1 MGIDLSARIPNNVD
15 LASDEKLRRALESWQ
30 PAFLDW
36 WKERGPEG
44 LQTSEIYLRT
54 AVGVDREGWAH
65 YDYVRMPEYRW
76 GIFLAPP
83 EPERT
88 IAFGDALGRPAWQQV
103 PGELRATLRRL
114 IVTQGDTEPASV
126 EQQRRLGARA
136 PSLYDLRNLLQVN
149 VEEARH
155 LWAMVYLLFSHF
167 GRDGR
172 EEAEALL
179 ARESGEADHPR
190 ILGAFNRPISTW
202 LDFFCFATFTDR
214 DGKYQLASLA
224 ESGFDPLARTCRFM
238 LTEEAHH
245 LSVGEGGIRRIVAR
259 TAELMKRDP
268 NEDARAQ
275 GGIDLPLLQRF
286 VNHWFSESLDL
297 FGSPDSSNAATYFA
311 TGLKG
316 RYQESKAG
324 MYDDHRLLDGT
335 YAVEKPGAGGAIAS
349 DAVPLRR
356 ATNALLQDAYVR
368 ECEKSVAHWNQVLQ
382 REGIAF
388 RIELPSPRF
397 NRKIGPF
404 AESAW
409 LPNGSPARDA
419 AAVAAH
425 LPLAEDSTWLEAL
438 QSGSVL
444 ERGQCAQWIAA
455 PTHKIDAQALDFEYV
470 RLG

>member
-1 MGIDLSARIPNNVD
+1 MSIDLTARIPNNVD

-30 PAFLDW
+30 PAFLNW
-36 WKERGPEG
+36 WRERGPEG
-44 LQTSEIYLRT
+44 LQTREIYLRT

-65 YDYVRMPEYRW
+65 YDYVRMPDYRW

-83 EPERT
+83 EPART
-88 IAFGDALGRPAWQQV
+88 IAFGDVAGRPAWQQV

-179 ARESGEADHPR
+179 ARESGEPDHPR

-324 MYDDHRLLDGT
+324 VYDEHRLLDGT
-335 YAVEKPGAGGAIAS
+335 YAVEKPGAGGVIS
-349 DAVPLRR
+349 TEAVPLRR

-382 REGIAF
+382 RAGISF

-397 NRKIGPF
+397 NRRIGPF
-404 AESAW
+404 ADSSW
-409 LPNGSPARDA
+409 LPNGSPARNSA
-419 AAVAAH
+419 SVAAH
-425 LPLAEDSTWLEAL
+425 LPTGEDAAWLEAL
-438 QSGSVL
+438 QTGSVL

-455 PTHKIDAQALDFEYV
+455 PTHKIDAKDLDFAYV
-470 RLG
+470 RLA

>member
-1 MGIDLSARIPNNVD
+1 MSVDLDARIPNNVD
-15 LASDEKLRRALESWQ
+15 LASDTKLRRALESWQ
-30 PAFLDW
+30 PSFLRW
-36 WKERGPEG
+36 WEERGPDG
-44 LQTSEIYLRT
+44 LQRDQIYLRT

-65 YDYVRMPEYRW
+65 YDWVRMPDYRW

-83 EPERT
+83 EPGR
-88 IAFGDALGRPAWQQV
+88 AVGFGDVAGNPAWQRV
-103 PGELRATLRRL
+103 PGEHRAALRRL

-126 EQQRRLGARA
+126 EQQRKLGARA

-179 ARESGEADHPR
+179 ERESGEADHPR
-190 ILGAFNRPISTW
+190 ILGAFNRPIATW

-224 ESGFDPLARTCRFM
+224 ESGFDPLSRTCRFM

-286 VNHWFSESLDL
+286 VNHWYSESLDL
-297 FGSPDSSNAATYFA
+297 FGSPDSSNAASYFA
-311 TGLKG
+311 AGLKG
-316 RYQESKAG
+316 RYQESKTG
-324 MYDDHRLLDGT
+324 LYEDHALLEGSW
-335 YAVEKPGAGGAIAS
+335 AVEVPGAAGAVEAR
-349 DAVPLRR
+349 AVPMRR
-356 ATNALLQDAYVR
+356 AINAMLQDAYTR
-368 ECEKSVAHWNQVLQ
+368 ECEKSLAHWNDALA
-382 REGIAF
+382 RAGLAY
-388 RIELPSPRF
+388 RLSLPSARF
-397 NRKIGPF
+397 NRKIGAF
-404 AESAW
+404 A
-409 LPNGSPARDA
+409 GSPWGADGRPSSA
-419 AAVAAH
+419 EAVAAH
-425 LPLAEDSTWLEAL
+425 LPGAADLAWLEAL
-438 QSGSVL
+438 QDGPVL
-444 ERGQCAQWIAA
+444 ERGQCANWIAA
-455 PTHKIDAQALDFEYV
+455 PTHRINAQPLDFEYV
-470 RLG
+470 RSA

>member
-1 MGIDLSARIPNNVD
+1 MIDLDARIPNNVD
-15 LASDEKLRRALESWQ
+15 LAGDTKLRRALEAWQ
-30 PAFLDW
+30 PGFQRW
-36 WKERGPEG
+36 WNERGPEG
-44 LQTSEIYLRT
+44 LQRDEIYLRT
-54 AVGVDREGWAH
+54 AVSVDRDGWAH
-65 YDYVRMPEYRW
+65 YDYVKMPDYRW

-83 EPERT
+83 EPERA
-88 IAFGDALGRPAWQQV
+88 IAFGDPLGRPAWQQV
-103 PGELRATLRRL
+103 PGEHRAALRRL

-179 ARESGEADHPR
+179 ARESGEPDHPR
-190 ILGAFNRPISTW
+190 ILGAFNRPIATW

-224 ESGFDPLARTCRFM
+224 ESGFDPLSRTCRFM

-275 GGIDLPLLQRF
+275 GGIDLAAPAALHQPLVQREPRPVRQPRLVERGELLRDGAEGPLPGIEARPLLRPHAGRGR
-286 VNHWFSESLDL
+286 VRRSR
-297 FGSPDSSNAATYFA
+297 SPARAAS
-311 TGLKG
+311 
-316 RYQESKAG
+316 RRRRS
-324 MYDDHRLLDGT
+324 R
-335 YAVEKPGAGGAIAS
+335 S
-349 DAVPLRR
+349 RR
-356 ATNALLQDAYVR
+356 ATNALLQDSYTR
-368 ECEKSVAHWNQVLQ
+368 ECEKSLGHWNQALASAGLSQ
-382 REGIAF
+382 RLS
-388 RIELPSPRF
+388 LPSPRF
-397 NRKIGPF
+397 NRRIGPF
-404 AESAW
+404 AESHW
-409 LPNGSPARDA
+409 LPSGAPAADR

-425 LPLAEDSTWLEAL
+425 LPSEAD
-438 QSGSVL
+438 
-444 ERGQCAQWIAA
+444 A
-455 PTHKIDAQALDFEYV
+455 P
-470 RLG
+470 

>member
-1 MGIDLSARIPNNVD
+1 
-15 LASDEKLRRALESWQ
+15 
-30 PAFLDW
+30 
-36 WKERGPEG
+36 
-44 LQTSEIYLRT
+44 
-54 AVGVDREGWAH
+54 
-65 YDYVRMPEYRW
+65 MPDYRW

-83 EPERT
+83 EPERA
-88 IAFGDALGRPAWQQV
+88 IAFGDPLGRPAWQQV

-179 ARESGEADHPR
+179 ARESGEPDHPR
-190 ILGAFNRPISTW
+190 ILGAFNRPIATW

-224 ESGFDPLARTCRFM
+224 ESGFDPLSRTCRFM

-286 VNHWFSESLDL
+286 INHWYSESLDL
-297 FGSPDSSNAATYFA
+297 FGSPDSSNAATLLRDGPEGPLPGVEERRLRRPHA
-311 TGLKG
+311 G
-316 RYQESKAG
+316 RGRVRDREARRAAASSTQEVAAAPRDQRDAPG
-324 MYDDHRLLDGT
+324 RLRARVREVARPL
-335 YAVEKPGAGGAIAS
+335 EPGARARPDSRSAS
-349 DAVPLRR
+349 RCRARASTARSARSPSRTGCRAARPPPTARR
-356 ATNALLQDAYVR
+356 WPR
-368 ECEKSVAHWNQVLQ
+368 
-382 REGIAF
+382 IF
-388 RIELPSPRF
+388 RNE
-397 NRKIGPF
+397 
-404 AESAW
+404 A
-409 LPNGSPARDA
+409 DA
-419 AAVAAH
+419 A
-425 LPLAEDSTWLEAL
+425 WLEAL
-438 QSGSVL
+438 QDGAGAGARSVREL
-444 ERGQCAQWIAA
+444 DRGA
-455 PTHKIDAQALDFEYV
+455 DAQDQRAAARLRVPEV
-470 RLG
+470 RLS

>member
-1 MGIDLSARIPNNVD
+1 MAIDLSARIPNNVD

-36 WKERGPEG
+36 WRERGPEG
-44 LQTSEIYLRT
+44 LQSNEIYLRT
-54 AVGVDREGWAH
+54 AVSVDREGWAH
-65 YDYVRMPEYRW
+65 YDYVKMPDYRW

-83 EPERT
+83 EPDRT
-88 IAFGDALGRPAWQQV
+88 IAFGDSIGRPAWQQV
-103 PGELRATLRRL
+103 PGEFRATLRRL

-126 EQQRRLGARA
+126 EQQRRLGSRA

-245 LSVGEGGIRRIVAR
+245 LSVGEGGIRRIIAR

-297 FGSPDSSNAATYFA
+297 FGSPDSSNSANYFA
-311 TGLKG
+311 SGLKG
-316 RYQESKAG
+316 RFQESKPG
-324 MYDDHRLLDGT
+324 MYDDHLLLEGSYD
-335 YAVEKPGAGGAIAS
+335 VEKPGAGGGIEH
-349 DAVPLRR
+349 DAVPQRR
-356 ATNALLQDAYVR
+356 ATNAMLQDAYIR
-368 ECEKSVAHWNQVLQ
+368 ECEKSVGHWNQVLQ
-382 REGIAF
+382 REGIAY
-388 RIELPSPRF
+388 RIKLPSPRF

-404 AESAW
+404 AESLW
-409 LPNGSPARDA
+409 LPDGSPARSA

-425 LPLAEDSTWLEAL
+425 LPLAEDSAWLESL
-438 QSGSVL
+438 QSGSVF
-444 ERGQCAQWIAA
+444 ERGQCANWIGA
-455 PTHKIDAQALDFEYV
+455 PTHKIDGKPLEFEYV
-470 RLG
+470 RME

>member
-1 MGIDLSARIPNNVD
+1 MSVDLSARIPNNVD
-15 LASDEKLRRALESWQ
+15 LAGDTKLRRALESWQ
-30 PAFLDW
+30 PAFLRW
-36 WKERGPEG
+36 WEARGPDG
-44 LQTSEIYLRT
+44 LQRDEIYLRT

-65 YDYVRMPEYRW
+65 YDYVKMPDYRW

-83 EPERT
+83 EPERA
-88 IAFGDALGRPAWQQV
+88 IAFGDPLGRPAWQQV
-103 PGELRATLRRL
+103 PGEHRAALRRL

-155 LWAMVYLLFSHF
+155 LWAMVYLLISHF

-179 ARESGEADHPR
+179 ARESGEPDHPR
-190 ILGAFNRPISTW
+190 ILGAFNRPIATW

-245 LSVGEGGIRRIVAR
+245 LSVGEGGVRRVVAR

-275 GGIDLPLLQRF
+275 GGIDLALLQRF
-286 VNHWFSESLDL
+286 LNHWYSESLDL

-316 RYQESKAG
+316 RYQESKPG
-324 MYDDHRLLDGT
+324 LYDDHVLLERA
-335 YAVEKPGAGGAIAS
+335 YAVEGLGASGEAERHE
-349 DAVPLRR
+349 VPARR
-356 ATNALLQDAYVR
+356 AINAILQDAYVR
-368 ECEKSVAHWNQVLQ
+368 ECEKSLAHWNQALASAGLAH
-382 REGIAF
+382 RLS
-388 RIELPSPRF
+388 LPSPRF

-404 AESAW
+404 AESHW
-409 LPNGSPARDA
+409 RPDGSRASA
-419 AAVAAH
+419 ASEVAAC
-425 LPLAEDSTWLEAL
+425 LPSAADLAWLEAL
-438 QSGSVL
+438 QDGPVL
-444 ERGQCAQWIAA
+444 ARGQCANWLAA
-455 PTHKIDAQALDFEYV
+455 PTHRISGQPLDFEYV
-470 RLG
+470 RFA

>member
-1 MGIDLSARIPNNVD
+1 MTIDLDARIPNNVD
-15 LASDEKLRRALESWQ
+15 LASDTKLRRALESWQ
-30 PAFLDW
+30 PAFLRW
-36 WKERGPEG
+36 WEERGPDG
-44 LQTSEIYLRT
+44 LQRDQIYLRT
-54 AVGVDREGWAH
+54 AVGVDRDGWAH
-65 YDYVRMPEYRW
+65 YGYVRMPEYRW
-76 GIFLAPP
+76 GIFLAPA
-83 EPERT
+83 EPGRA
-88 IAFGDALGRPAWQQV
+88 IPFGDGAGRPAWQQV
-103 PGELRATLRRL
+103 PGEHRAALRRL

-172 EEAEALL
+172 EEAESLL
-179 ARESGEADHPR
+179 ARQSGEPDHPR

-224 ESGFDPLARTCRFM
+224 ESGFDPLSRTCRFM

-275 GGIDLPLLQRF
+275 GGLDLPLLQRF
-286 VNHWFSESLDL
+286 INYWYTESLDL

-311 TGLKG
+311 NGLKG

-324 MYDDHRLLDGT
+324 AYDEHLLLDGA
-335 YAVEKPGAGGAIAS
+335 YAVERPRADGEIERQ
-349 DAVPLRR
+349 DVPARR
-356 ATNALLQDAYVR
+356 ATNALLQDAYMR
-368 ECEKSVAHWNQVLQ
+368 ECEKSLGHWNQALASAGLSY
-382 REGIAF
+382 RLS
-388 RIELPSPRF
+388 LPSPRF

-404 AESAW
+404 AESHW
-409 LPNGSPARDA
+409 LPDGRRA
-419 AAVAAH
+419 ASASEVAEC
-425 LPLAEDSTWLEAL
+425 LPRATDLEWLEAL
-438 QSGSVL
+438 QDGPVL
-444 ERGQCAQWIAA
+444 ARGECANWIAA
-455 PTHKIDAQALDFEYV
+455 PTHKIDGKPLDFEYV
-470 RLG
+470 RTV